1 MFYEYLLNVFNV
13 NVFIVQAETMVAE
26 WREFLWDIPEER
38 AALWK
43 HCHELFVRHSLPSLQ
58 VLFYVC
64 MFVKRSLTLF
74 SWSHDLYRVF
84 VSGCFRKFRL
94 R

>member
-1 MFYEYLLNVFNV
+1 MFIKCFQCQC
-13 NVFIVQAETMVAE
+13 FIEQAETMVAE

-38 AALWK
+38 VALWK

-64 MFVKRSLTLF
+64 MFVKKSLTLF
-74 SWSHDLYRVF
+74 SWPHDLILYLSEAVF
-84 VSGCFRKFRL
+84 GSSDLGDL
-94 R
+94 